1 MKSLHLGLP
10 KLTKLTIISENIRVI
25 DGTWEGIYN
34 WIAVNYILGRFKVIE
49 EELPISGKK
58 RKSTVGM
65 IDMGGASTQIAF
77 ELPDGTFKSDVQV
90 INLGAM
96 DTEDLFRYHI
106 FVTTFLG
113 FGVNEGSK
121 KYENYLRK
129 KVSTDNGTGEVSYVR
144 DGCLP
149 VNLMRLVTNDDGTQ
163 FLRKVRFH
171 PLLFV

>member
-1 MKSLHLGLP
+1 MNSLHSGLP
-10 KLTKLTIISENIRVI
+10 KLTKLTIIPENIRVI

-34 WIAVNYILGRFKVIE
+34 WIAVNYILGRFKSIE

-65 IDMGGASTQIAF
+65 IDMGGASTQIAY
-77 ELPDGTFKSDVQV
+77 ELPDDSFKSDVQV
-90 INLGAM
+90 INLGAH
-96 DTEDLFRYHI
+96 DTDDLFRYHV

-121 KYENYLRK
+121 KYENYLK
-129 KVSTDNGTGEVSYVR
+129 KKLYVDNSTTDVSYVR

-149 VNLMRLVTNDDGTQ
+149 TNLMKLVTNDDGSQ
-163 FLRKVRFH
+163 FLRKVRISF
-171 PLLFV
+171 